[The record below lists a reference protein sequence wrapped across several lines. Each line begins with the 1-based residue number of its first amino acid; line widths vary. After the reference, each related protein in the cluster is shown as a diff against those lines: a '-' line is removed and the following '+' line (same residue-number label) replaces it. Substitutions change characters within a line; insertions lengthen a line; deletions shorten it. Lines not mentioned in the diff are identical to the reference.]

1 MIAIMIGLVLGAY
14 MVVAG
19 SFYAYMNLAAQPEPE
34 GEWGSMP
41 STFQIV
47 EGGLV
52 DSVDAT
58 ETRKAA

>member
-14 MVVAG
+14 MVIAG
-19 SFYAYMNLAAQPEPE
+19 GFYAYMNLAAQPEPE

-52 DSVDAT
+52 ETSETT
-58 ETRKAA
+58 EIRKAA